1 MTSRVKEFDEE
12 LDENFER
19 KGVEGWVTN
28 NRKRGGAAQALR
40 TPLASG
46 PEQCRTHEQSPSR
59 NDVNKFGKFDTFRNS
74 VRPEI
79 EHTSSAAKWVGPLTT
94 QLRTSVPVE
103 MITNL
108 AVALFSFL
116 VVRF

>member
-28 NRKRGGAAQALR
+28 NRKRGSAAQALR
-40 TPLASG
+40 KPLASG
-46 PEQCRTHEQSPSR
+46 PEQCRTHEQGPSR

-79 EHTSSAAKWVGPLTT
+79 EHTSSFFFFKTEAF
-94 QLRTSVPVE
+94 
-103 MITNL
+103 
-108 AVALFSFL
+108 LFKPELLQCANDLSL
-116 VVRF
+116 QI